1 MVPPSARVVN
11 LLTSE
16 SGHLLLPLDDKFVE
30 SPPAPGQKELVLYTS
45 NAVYHVRSSDSPVTA
60 SAPVIENALLAEGP
74 GSQESG
80 ISADTK
86 GTL

>member
-1 MVPPSARVVN
+1 MVN

-30 SPPAPGQKELVLYTS
+30 SPPTPELKELVLHTS
-45 NAVYHVRSSDSPVTA
+45 NAVYHVRSSDSQVPVTA